1 MGMNMTDQTDK
12 GHRRSVRL
20 RGYDY
25 SQAGAYFV
33 TVCVHD
39 RECLFGD
46 IEDGHMRLN
55 DCGKIVESE
64 WLKSAELR
72 LEIECGQFV
81 VMPNHFHG
89 IVHIVGA
96 YGNTPLNGDT
106 PVSNDMRQRAFC
118 HTPLRSPSRNL
129 GAMIRGFKSAVG
141 KRMNEIG
148 NTPGAA
154 VWQRNYFEHV
164 IRDEED
170 YNRIVEYVENNP
182 QRWMEDSL
190 HP

>member
-1 MGMNMTDQTDK
+1 MTDQANE

-20 RGYDY
+20 KGFDY
-25 SQAGAYFV
+25 AQAGAYFV
-33 TVCVHD
+33 TVCAHD
-39 RECLFGD
+39 RACLFGD
-46 IEDGHMRLN
+46 IEDGLMQLN
-55 DCGKIVESE
+55 ECGKIVESE
-64 WLKSAELR
+64 WLRSAELR
-72 LEIECGQFV
+72 LEIECGEFV

-89 IVHIVGA
+89 IVKIVGA
-96 YGNTPLNGDT
+96 YGNTPMTGDT
-106 PVSNDMRQRAFC
+106 PVYRDVQQRAYF

-129 GAMIRGFKSAVG
+129 GAMVRGFKSAAG
-141 KRMNEIG
+141 KRMNEIA

-164 IRDEED
+164 IRDDDD
-170 YNRIVEYVENNP
+170 YNRITEYVENNP